1 MDVQYA
7 KNRQKLGHLLL
18 AVKSSVLPAPAL
30 YNVTDCMHQVLRS
43 TKSFVFFQPGAI
55 GLDEILMETI
65 SSAAFNGHSDGGSIN
80 TTAASTDFSQELTLS
95 SSAFINS
102 SINSQ
107 SPHYSNVEVVTSQT
121 LDYVL
126 PADDPS
132 SPGNS

>member
-1 MDVQYA
+1 MHQRD
-7 KNRQKLGHLLL
+7 
-18 AVKSSVLPAPAL
+18 
-30 YNVTDCMHQVLRS
+30 VTDCMHQRDVTDCIHQVLRS
-43 TKSFVFFQPGAI
+43 TKSFVFQPEEI
-55 GLDEILMETI
+55 GFDEILMETI
-65 SSAAFNGHSDGGSIN
+65 SSAAFNSHSDGGSIN